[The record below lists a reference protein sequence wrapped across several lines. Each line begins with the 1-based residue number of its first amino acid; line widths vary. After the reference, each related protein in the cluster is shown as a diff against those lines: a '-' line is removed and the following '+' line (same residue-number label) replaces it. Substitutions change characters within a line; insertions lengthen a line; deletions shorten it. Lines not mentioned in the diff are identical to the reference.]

1 MLDFLIEIIFEV
13 ICEGFVSLV
22 EEFLPRR
29 FRSKGVGA
37 AVTILFLILACAL
50 FVGLVIGVIQ
60 LVESGGTSS
69 SGWLL
74 VSLAL
79 GYILCGVLL
88 KLFRRRGNK

>member
-1 MLDFLIEIIFEV
+1 MLDFLFDIIFEV
-13 ICEGFVSLV
+13 FCEGFISLV

-29 FRSKGVGA
+29 MRSTGVGLV
-37 AVTILFLILACAL
+37 VTVFFLFLACAL